1 MLVFIIETLNFLFLK
16 KVFVR
21 LNQRVIS
28 TLMCLDLR
36 KKEKHAHSI
45 YLSKEKSKNDLEIL
59 MVEKIIKTNP
69 VFILKD
75 IDGVFQVY
83 PSLLSSQV

>member
-1 MLVFIIETLNFLFLK
+1 MCVSVYYWDIKFPVSKKSICKIESKSNININVF
-16 KVFVR
+16 R
-21 LNQRVIS
+21 
-28 TLMCLDLR
+28 
-36 KKEKHAHSI
+36 SI

-83 PSLLSSQV
+83 PGLLSSQV